1 MKKIF
6 VIGSSGHAKV
16 VIDIIEQEGKHEIIG
31 LLSRDQAAGEFVY
44 GYEILGK
51 EAELNSLLK
60 KHPAE
65 GYIIAVGDNATR
77 AKVAIFFEENY
88 PQLEALSAI
97 HPSAILGRDVTIGAG
112 TVVMAGA
119 VINPSSQIGQ
129 YCIINTRASLDH
141 DCILGNFASL
151 APGVTT
157 GGACQ
162 IGEYSAIGIGAT
174 ILHGVQIGEQTVI
187 GANALV
193 NKNIPPFS
201 VAYGSPAQI
210 IRQRKAGE
218 RYL

>member
-77 AKVAIFFEENY
+77 AKAANFFEENY

-112 TVVMAGA
+112 TVVMAGT
-119 VINPSSQIGQ
+119 VINPSSKIGCF
-129 YCIINTRASLDH
+129 CIINTRASLDH

-157 GGACQ
+157 GGDCQ
-162 IGEYSAIGIGAT
+162 IRAYSAIGIGAT

-201 VAYGSPAQI
+201 VAYGTPAKV
-210 IRQRKAGE
+210 IRKREAGE